1 VKKLQDFLVS
11 LILLSC
17 FLVSFSVF
25 AQGWPTRYDGPDNGE
40 DWGYAIA
47 VDTNNNVYVTGWSE
61 NSGYYDYATI
71 KYNPSG
77 DSAWIRRYDGPS
89 GRNDFA
95 YAIAVDESG
104 YVYVTGASYDLT
116 TGYDYATI
124 KYKPS
129 GDTAWVRRYN
139 SPSDNPDKA
148 YGIAVDKNGNVY
160 VTGVSSYDYA
170 TIKYTSTGDFDW
182 IRRYDGP
189 ANDISEA
196 RAIAIDSSG
205 NVYVTGHSKGEFS
218 GNDYATIKYTS
229 LGDTVWMKRYDVD
242 NDQDEANA
250 IAVDDSGNCY
260 VTGET
265 KNINNDFDYTTIKY
279 KPSGDTAWVR
289 KYDGIADEKDDLAYS
304 VAVDESGNVY
314 VTGWSQN
321 SSAHYKY
328 ATIKYTPS
336 GDSVW
341 IRRYEGSVGSEDQAS
356 AVAVDESGNVLVTGR
371 SEGSGTEF
379 DYATIKYTSSGD
391 TAWIE
396 RYDGP
401 ANDVDKAY
409 AIALD
414 KNGNAYV
421 TGGSYNTGTEYDY
434 ATIKYSSTGGVQEE
448 DLFDNA
454 QNIYLEA
461 YPNPMNK
468 DVTIRYEVPVDSK
481 VSLEIYDLSGTLVKT
496 LVRENK
502 KAGYHT
508 VRWSGKNKFDKEVP
522 TGIYFLSMETGNSKA
537 TKKLTIL
544 K

>member
-1 VKKLQDFLVS
+1 MKKLQDLLVS
-11 LILLSC
+11 LILSSY
-17 FLVSFSVF
+17 FLVGFTVF
-25 AQGWPTRYDGPDNGE
+25 AQGWTNIYNGPDNGE
-40 DWGYAIA
+40 DHGYAIA
-47 VDTNNNVYVTGWSE
+47 VDTNSNVYVTGWSDS
-61 NSGYYDYATI
+61 SGYYDYATI
-71 KYNPSG
+71 KYNSSG
-77 DSAWIRRYDGPS
+77 DTAWIKRYDGPS

-95 YAIAVDESG
+95 YGITVDESG
-104 YVYVTGASYDLT
+104 NVYVTGTSYDLT
-116 TGYDYATI
+116 TGFDYATI

-129 GDTAWVRRYN
+129 GDTAWIRRYN
-139 SPSDNPDKA
+139 SSSNNSDRA
-148 YGIAVDKNGNVY
+148 YGIAVDKSGNVY
-160 VTGVSSYDYA
+160 VTGTSSYDYA

-196 RAIAIDSSG
+196 RAIAIDSNN

-218 GNDYATIKYTS
+218 GSDYATIKYTS
-229 LGDTVWMKRYDVD
+229 SGDTVWIQRHDVD

-265 KNINNDFDYTTIKY
+265 KNANNDFDYTTIKY
-279 KPSGDTAWVR
+279 KPLGDTAWIR
-289 KYDGIADEKDDLAYS
+289 KYDGPANNDDLAYS
-304 VAVDESGNVY
+304 IAVDKSGYVY
-314 VTGWSQN
+314 VTGWSEDP
-321 SSAHYKY
+321 SAHYDY

-336 GDSVW
+336 GDTAW

-356 AVAVDESGNVLVTGR
+356 VVAVDESGNVFVTGR

-379 DYATIKYTSSGD
+379 DYVTIKYTSSGD

-396 RYDGP
+396 RYDGS
-401 ANDVDKAY
+401 ANDIDKAY
-409 AIALD
+409 ALALD

-421 TGGSYNTGTEYDY
+421 TGESYNTGAEYDY

-454 QNIYLEA
+454 QNIYFEA
-461 YPNPMNK
+461 YPNPTNK
-468 DVTIRYEVPVDSK
+468 DLTISYEVPVDSK

-496 LVRENK
+496 LIRENK

-508 VRWSGKNKFDKEVP
+508 VTWNSKNKFDEEVP

-537 TKKLTIL
+537 TKKLAVL

>member
-1 VKKLQDFLVS
+1 MKKFLNYLSAFFS
-11 LILLSC
+11 LGLL
-17 FLVSFSVF
+17 LVSFSVF
-25 AQGWPTRYDGPDNGE
+25 AQEWIQRCDGPDNGE

-47 VDTNNNVYVTGWSE
+47 VDTNSNVYVTGWSE
-61 NSGYYDYATI
+61 GSGYYDYATI
-71 KYNPSG
+71 KYNSSG
-77 DSAWIRRYDGPS
+77 DTSWIKRYDGPS
-89 GRNDFA
+89 GRNDYA
-95 YAIAVDESG
+95 YGITVDESG
-104 YVYVTGASYDLT
+104 NVYVTGTSYDLT
-116 TGYDYATI
+116 TNYDYATI
-124 KYKPS
+124 KYTPT

-160 VTGVSSYDYA
+160 VTGRSSYDYA
-170 TIKYTSTGDFDW
+170 TIKYTPTGVIDW

-196 RAIAIDSSG
+196 RAIAIDSNS
-205 NVYVTGHSKGEFS
+205 NVYVTGYSTGEFS
-218 GNDYATIKYTS
+218 QYDYATIKYTS
-229 LGDTVWMKRYDVD
+229 SGDTVWIKRYNVD

-265 KNINNDFDYTTIKY
+265 KNTNNDFDYSTIKY
-279 KPSGDTAWVR
+279 TSSGDTAWIR
-289 KYDGIADEKDDLAYS
+289 TYDGPANNDDLAYS
-304 VAVDESGNVY
+304 IAVDESGNVY
-314 VTGWSQN
+314 VTGWSED
-321 SSAHYKY
+321 SGLHYDY

-336 GDSVW
+336 GDIAW
-341 IRRYEGSVGSEDQAS
+341 TRRYEGSVGSEDQAS
-356 AVAVDESGNVLVTGR
+356 AVAVDESGNVIVTGR

-391 TAWIE
+391 TAWIQ

-401 ANDVDKAY
+401 ANDIDKAY

-434 ATIKYSSTGGVQEE
+434 ATIMYSFSSGVEE
-448 DLFDNA
+448 KELFSDA
-454 QNIYLEA
+454 QNVKLEA
-461 YPNPMNK
+461 YPNPMNR
-468 DVTIRYEVPVDSK
+468 DATIRYQVPVESK
-481 VSLEIYDLSGTLVKT
+481 VSLKIYDLSGNLVKT
-496 LVRENK
+496 LLQDNK

-508 VRWSGKNKFDKEVP
+508 VSWNGKNKYEEEVP